1 MTSIDTRFILVQGI
15 LKVKNRGKKKLT
27 KNKHGIAWAIAALV
41 IIIIGGCG
49 FAWHYGQTHFAPG
62 TIINGQSVSR
72 LTVTQ
77 ADKKLSSSSS
87 KVKNRVYLNNKLL
100 VDGQDQK
107 LTKVTTAQVKDAL
120 TNHHGL
126 FASKT
131 NKTVDISNS
140 DTTLTYRNNT
150 LQKQVTQAVAD
161 YNKKATAAHPT
172 YYYLKNGAIKE
183 QASTTGTQVD
193 AAKVLAKYKSQ
204 VNKLQDIKIN
214 TDYVKATKADSTRA
228 KKTKQDLE
236 QGLSKTLVYHVGGKD
251 YKLTGSKYLVNSTP
265 GKTPSVDL
273 SALKTELTDI
283 NNADSTQGK
292 SIDVKLLNSGKTVST
307 NTSTASNYGWSLNVN
322 TEAAMLAKKFID
334 SSVKT
339 NAKVDMK
346 NYSGQNISYNR
357 SSAIGSTR
365 VEINLSTLH
374 EYVYVDGKQKAD
386 IPVMSGTLS
395 GNHET
400 PTGLF
405 HILYKQSP
413 STLTG
418 NNDNG
423 SRYSSKVSYWE
434 PLTEDG
440 VGMHDSPWQ
449 PAKVYGNPSYR
460 DTYHSHGCLN
470 NPPSKMKSVWDNTST
485 TEPVIIYK

>member
-1 MTSIDTRFILVQGI
+1 MT
-15 LKVKNRGKKKLT
+15 KKNHWL
-27 KNKHGIAWAIAALV
+27 AWTVSVLI
-41 IIIIGGCG
+41 IIIIGGG
-49 FAWHYGQTHFAPG
+49 VFAWQYGQTHFAPG

-72 LTVTQ
+72 LTVNQ
-77 ADKKLSSSSS
+77 AEKKLANSSSTVS
-87 KVKNRVYLNNKLL
+87 NRVYLNNKLL
-100 VDGQDQK
+100 VDGQDQQLDK
-107 LTKVTTAQVKDAL
+107 VTKAQIKSELTK
-120 TNHHGL
+120 HHGL
-126 FASKT
+126 FTSKAA
-131 NKTVDISNS
+131 VDVSNS
-140 DTTLTYRNNT
+140 KTTLTYRNT
-150 LQKQVTQAVAD
+150 SLKDQVTKAVAA
-161 YNKKATAAHPT
+161 YNKSATVAQPT
-172 YYYLKNGAIKE
+172 SYYLKNGAIKK
-183 QASTTGTQVD
+183 QASKTGTQVD
-193 AAKVLAKYKSQ
+193 AAKVLAKYKTQ
-204 VNKLQDIKIN
+204 VSKLQDIKISTN
-214 TDYVKATKADSTRA
+214 YVKATKAATSSA
-228 KKTKQDLE
+228 EKSKQALQ

-251 YKLTGSKYLVNSTP
+251 YKLSGSKYLVNSTP
-265 GKTPSVDL
+265 GSTPSIDL
-273 SALKTELTDI
+273 SALKAELTTI
-283 NNADSTQGK
+283 NNSDSTQGK
-292 SIDVKLLNSGKTVST
+292 VISVKLLNSNKTVST

-322 TEAAMLAKKFID
+322 AEAAMLAKKFID

-339 NAKVDMK
+339 NATVDMK

-357 SSAIGSTR
+357 STAIGSTR
-365 VEINLSTLH
+365 VEINLTTLH
-374 EYVYVDGKQKAD
+374 EYIYVDGKQKAD

-423 SRYSSKVSYWE
+423 SKYSSKVSYWE

-470 NPPSKMKSVWDNTST
+470 NPPSKMKLVWDNTSA
-485 TEPVIIYK
+485 TEPVIIYR